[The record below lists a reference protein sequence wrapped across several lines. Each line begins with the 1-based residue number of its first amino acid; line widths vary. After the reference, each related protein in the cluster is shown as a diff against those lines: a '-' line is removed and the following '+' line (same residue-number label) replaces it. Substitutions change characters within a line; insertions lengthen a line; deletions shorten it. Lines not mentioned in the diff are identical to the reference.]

1 MISFARCA
9 FAFTIALSSVPAS
22 AAEPG
27 AVGIDLSLH
36 GGVDRYDAIGFK
48 TALSSADF
56 TDAQQLRDDSLSVG
70 ATVIARF
77 GPFSAGAL
85 AELGRPG
92 RANPTTAIGAL
103 GGLNLSLGRLQL
115 DALAELG
122 GHRYGDAL
130 HNPDVIVDSD
140 RSDWL
145 AYAGL
150 RPGVALRFGER
161 GAVLVGL
168 WGFARWDLMTKDV
181 AVTLANGTG
190 DGTYELG
197 GTQYGLAL
205 RVGFSL

>member
-1 MISFARCA
+1 
-9 FAFTIALSSVPAS
+9 
-22 AAEPG
+22 
-27 AVGIDLSLH
+27 
-36 GGVDRYDAIGFK
+36 
-48 TALSSADF
+48 
-56 TDAQQLRDDSLSVG
+56 VG
-70 ATVIARF
+70 ATVIARL

-92 RANPTTAIGAL
+92 RENTTTAIGAL

-145 AYAGL
+145 AYVGL
-150 RPGVALRFGER
+150 RPGVSLRLGER
-161 GAVLVGL
+161 GAVLLGV
-168 WGFARWDLMTKDV
+168 WGYARWDLLSKEV
-181 AVTLANGTG
+181 SVTLASGTG
-190 DGTYELG
+190 DGTYDLG